1 MNRQLMTLATIAAA
15 VAALGTAGCGQRE
28 QSGDQTVG
36 RSGGYQSGR
45 EMGQSTRPDASR
57 DQSQTQ
63 GAAQGSKSGAEMGA
77 TQGGDT
83 SSSKISDKVSDA
95 VITTTVKAEIA
106 KDSSLSA
113 LRINVDTDSGR
124 VVLRGTAPSAQARDH
139 ATALASGVKGV
150 LSVDNQLTVEAG
162 KS

>member
-1 MNRQLMTLATIAAA
+1 MNQRLMTLTAIGA
-15 VAALGTAGCGQRE
+15 VAASLAMAGRSPRDRE
-28 QSGDQTVG
+28 QAANDANQTMG
-36 RSGGYQSGR
+36 RSEQKAR
-45 EMGQSTRPDASR
+45 EMGQDAR
-57 DQSQTQ
+57 QSMDRAKQEAKE
-63 GAAQGSKSGAEMGA
+63 AAQDAKNSTADAGA
-77 TQGGDT
+77 
-83 SSSKISDKVSDA
+83 KIGDKVSDA

-124 VVLRGTAPSAQARDH
+124 VILRGTAPSAQAREH

-150 LSVDNQLTVEAG
+150 VSVDNQLTVEAG